1 MNRQQ
6 TWSIFRTIMESHTIV
21 RAISESKNS
30 HFQNEANCK
39 MSENEFYLRENKK
52 SFSYRWFRT

>member
-1 MNRQQ
+1 
-6 TWSIFRTIMESHTIV
+6 MESHTNV

-39 MSENEFYLRENKK
+39 MSENEFYFRENTK
-52 SFSYRWFRT
+52 SFSYQWLHT